1 METMKTSY
9 KVTIDERNR
18 IGIRR
23 ARAGDANALLRLM
36 RPPYY
41 RFDKIR
47 FHATSIRPALER
59 SLKNRRRGSVWIV
72 RDGIKAV
79 GYAVLAFNFDL
90 EFGGFDGLVT
100 DLYRSRE
107 IPLASSLL
115 EVSVRYILRTD
126 D

>member
-1 METMKTSY
+1 M
-9 KVTIDERNR
+9 RF
-18 IGIRR
+18 RR
-23 ARAGDANALLRLM
+23 
-36 RPPYY
+36 
-41 RFDKIR
+41 
-47 FHATSIRPALER
+47 
-59 SLKNRRRGSVWIV
+59 
-72 RDGIKAV
+72 
-79 GYAVLAFNFDL
+79 FNFDL